1 MNLKY
6 EREFDSASTP
16 GFRFVVKR
24 LSLSHRIVFLAENH
38 DLMQRV
44 KFLSAASNPGNE
56 ERLLLADLELE
67 LSNRLL
73 QKCLLAISTGVDF
86 KPAGND
92 EIAWLL
98 RIAPTELCIEV
109 LTRVSDE
116 ISLSGQR
123 RKN

>member
-1 MNLKY
+1 MNLTY
-6 EREFDSASTP
+6 ERELESASTP
-16 GFRFVVKR
+16 GFRFIVKR

-86 KPAGND
+86 KPAGNH